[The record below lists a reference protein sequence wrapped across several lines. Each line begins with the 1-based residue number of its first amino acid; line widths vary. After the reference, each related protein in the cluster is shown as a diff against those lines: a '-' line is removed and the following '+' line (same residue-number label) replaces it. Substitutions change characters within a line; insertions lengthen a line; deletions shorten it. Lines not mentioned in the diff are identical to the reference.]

1 MGDYQDYTN
10 VSLTAPTGAGKS
22 VFYQVSGIYLAQ
34 VHKAVTIVG
43 LAADCFDADQVTQL
57 EARGVHCATFL
68 NSNVSHE
75 EREELERYP

>member
-10 VSLTAPTGAGKS
+10 VFLTAPTGAGKS

-34 VHKAVTIVG
+34 VHKAVTIVVSP
-43 LAADCFDADQVTQL
+43 LIALMQDQVTQL

-68 NSNVSHE
+68 NSNVFP
-75 EREELERYP
+75 RGA